1 MQNHSS
7 LGVSE
12 DLIFSQFFT
21 AMYTCRIRPREN
33 FTPILDGQTHR
44 FAVEGDRG
52 SAKSGAYYIHNDDRG
67 IIFGVMDFHVHSE
80 MQTYPFDYSAVDPDT
95 RLEYLKQNNIS
106 TASGFS
112 GVRTISQ
119 TQRVEIE
126 RRNQEKANAEKEKQQ
141 RALSMALSEYRV
153 AEPFAHE
160 TYTFSHPYFLKKF
173 VDTGIYLDILRCK
186 IIRDFR
192 LARVLSPF
200 EGGICKQGEILVP
213 MRNII
218 TGDLQ
223 SLIHIPVVP
232 DKERGFMK
240 YIYTGTSITGAAHWL
255 ITEKSRNADTLFVA
269 EGISTSLALIAD
281 LQGRYPVFSAG
292 SCGNLYS
299 VCKALR
305 TKYPEKV
312 IVITADNDANHAG
325 ENAAKKCVEAGWTD
339 TYEMP
344 TVTGWDWYDDYLSR
358 KKKGA

>member
-12 DLIFSQFFT
+12 SLIISQFFDS
-21 AMYTCRIRPREN
+21 MHSCGIKPRESFN
-33 FTPILDGQTHR
+33 PIMDGQIHR
-44 FAVEGDRG
+44 FTVEGDKG
-52 SAKSGAYYIHNDDRG
+52 SAKSGAYYIHNDDKG
-67 IIFGVMDFHVHSE
+67 IIFGIMDFHVHSE
-80 MQTYPFDYSAVDPDT
+80 MQIYPFDWSALDADT
-95 RLEYLKQNNIS
+95 RREFLKQNNIS

-112 GVRTISQ
+112 GVRTTSQ
-119 TQRVEIE
+119 TQRTENE
-126 RRNQEKANAEKEKQQ
+126 HEKTLEANAMKEIQQ
-141 RALSMALSEYRV
+141 RALSMALSEYQA

-160 TYTFSHPYFLKKF
+160 TYVYQHPYFQKKF

-200 EGGICKQGEILVP
+200 EGGICKQGELIIP
-213 MRNII
+213 MRNIL
-218 TGDLQ
+218 TGNLQ
-223 SLIHIPVVP
+223 SIIHVP
-232 DKERGFMK
+232 TMPDSEGNFLKLNYK
-240 YIYTGTSITGAAHWL
+240 NTTPTGAAHWL

-292 SCGNLYS
+292 SCGNLHS

-305 TKYPEKV
+305 TKYPDKV
-312 IVITADNDANHAG
+312 IIITADNDANHAG
-325 ENAAKKCVEAGWTD
+325 ENAAKKCVEAGWAD

-344 TVTGWDWYDDYLSR
+344 TVTAWDWYDDYLSR